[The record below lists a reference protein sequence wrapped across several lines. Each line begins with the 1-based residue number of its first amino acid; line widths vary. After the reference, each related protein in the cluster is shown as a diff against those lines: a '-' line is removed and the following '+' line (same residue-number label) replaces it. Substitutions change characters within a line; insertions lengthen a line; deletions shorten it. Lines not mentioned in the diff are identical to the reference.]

1 MNNQITENV
10 KHLFKN
16 ESDDL
21 LLHIIEQMILHIISD
36 Y

>member
-10 KHLFKN
+10 QHFFKN

-21 LLHIIEQMILHIISD
+21 LLHIIEQMILHII
-36 Y
+36 